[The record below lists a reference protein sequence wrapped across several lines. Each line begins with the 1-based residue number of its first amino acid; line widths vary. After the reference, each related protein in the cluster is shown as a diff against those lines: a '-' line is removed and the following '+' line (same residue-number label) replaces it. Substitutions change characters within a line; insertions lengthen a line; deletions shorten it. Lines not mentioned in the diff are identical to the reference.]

1 MWSGSDRLAR
11 MMALIALPVLLPV
24 AFVAGVLQ
32 RPVRRTRA
40 EVADL
45 LEREADG
52 RGRDAEWDD
61 FVCVPIADP
70 ELEAMRAAIVGAEE
84 AASLPS
90 EQLRAYVRQLRR
102 V

>member
-1 MWSGSDRLAR
+1 
-11 MMALIALPVLLPV
+11 MMVLLALPVLLPV
-24 AFVAGVLQ
+24 AFVAGLLQ

-61 FVCVPIADP
+61 FTCIRIADP
-70 ELEAMRAAIVGAEE
+70 ELEAIRATIVRAEQ
-84 AASLPS
+84 AASLTS
-90 EQLRAYVRQLRR
+90 EQLREYAVQLRH

>member
-11 MMALIALPVLLPV
+11 TMALIALPVLLPV
-24 AFVAGVLQ
+24 AFVAGLLQ
-32 RPVRRTRA
+32 PPARRTRG

-52 RGRDAEWDD
+52 RGRGAEWDD

-70 ELEAMRAAIVGAEE
+70 ELDAIRAAIVRAEK
-84 AASLPS
+84 AASLSS
-90 EQLRAYVRQLRR
+90 EQLRAYVVQLRR